1 MTARILALYDRSPLG
16 DLAVESAFQ
25 FARGHD
31 AAALVVLAVP
41 EVSGDAGQR
50 EVLHDDLLIFVRL
63 GQRLGI
69 AVDGELVDAPDAARL
84 ALEMR
89 RWRVDHAIIVKPAKD
104 DGDAM
109 GRMRDLDAAAGAV
122 GVTTI
127 VVQEESP

>member
-63 GQRLGI
+63 GQRQCALFGAHILQI
-69 AVDGELVDAPDAARL
+69 ADQSP
-84 ALEMR
+84 
-89 RWRVDHAIIVKPAKD
+89 VK
-104 DGDAM
+104 G
-109 GRMRDLDAAAGAV
+109 
-122 GVTTI
+122 
-127 VVQEESP
+127 